1 MYKAWALITCMCLVV
16 PTLSWAEVT
25 NSIQTP
31 ERQTITLG
39 DTFEDM
45 EARMKASPIKVT
57 SYALVDASKPNT
69 LAVDYSYE
77 IENFRYTI
85 TIVEGHVYKIDVEN
99 LDK

>member
-1 MYKAWALITCMCLVV
+1 MYKKWAFITCMYLVAS
-16 PTLSWAEVT
+16 TASWAEAT

-31 ERQTITLG
+31 EHQTLTLG

-45 EARMKASPIKVT
+45 VTRMKASPIKVT
-57 SYALVDASKPNT
+57 SYALVDVTKPNT

-77 IENFRYTI
+77 IENFRYNI
-85 TIVEGHVYKIDVEN
+85 TIVDGHVYKIDVEN